1 MEKIQT
7 VKTAAMLA
15 AIFLIGFSVVYLSHG
30 PRLSDPDAY
39 FQYRMAQY
47 VLEEGRVP
55 EIYTLAYY
63 PEGRRPWVQDT
74 LVLPYFFAYT
84 YKLLGPP
91 FGLSLMEYA
100 MVFPAIFGGGLAS
113 VFLCLAASELF
124 GRRVGLLS
132 ALIYSFIPLSLSR
145 VYSGTI
151 DKEVLYGFFAYL
163 SLYLFVKSYKNGFS
177 VKNPKTLLVPV
188 LSGIFFGF
196 AYANWSGGAYI
207 VLVISVAAAIYY
219 VFERNV
225 NIMRSIIVMVV
236 AGGVVMK
243 LVQPAKYGL
252 EFFISDHK
260 FVVAV
265 AVSAIPLMSIT
276 LSDFLRSKY
285 KRDLHWLKI
294 CVAVFIF
301 LSIIT
306 FPLGK
311 GGVVTGAFN
320 QLIGYTQLGRGVQA
334 DIYMATVAESQL
346 TQFLGGGD
354 TLLQKIESGDLFIHL
369 NLILFAIPLG
379 VFLLLK
385 RIKIKREESFPVIFA
400 LVWIISGFLAAHQG
414 KRLLFFLAPSAAIA
428 AGFAFVSMFDWLK
441 EEEAK
446 IRQMLKSKKQ
456 KYAAERRAGNIKA
469 THLIVLFIALA
480 VVFSTLNATVAFVGP
495 RKSDLPKPWYDALM
509 WTKQNTPEDSVIL
522 FWWDYGYWFQAVANR
537 YTVADGGGYVERNT
551 ILAKMFTSPEEEAM
565 EYIKK
570 FVDYTKVPTYM
581 LVSYEEFGKSGAINR
596 IAHDELYIVT
606 FQVRRS
612 GDINQDN
619 KNIENVFARNKITT
633 YYIVAMRDY
642 YQIWALLQQ
651 DEKGNYHPAWS
662 EKLLVKLLPFNVIK
676 EGKIKLARED
686 LKHFELVY
694 SDNYGYI
701 YIYKVK

>member
-1 MEKIQT
+1 MEKFQK

-55 EIYTLAYY
+55 ELYTLAYY
-63 PEGRRPWVQDT
+63 PEGRRPWVQDA

-84 YKLLGPP
+84 YKLLGAP

-124 GRRVGLLS
+124 GRRAGLLS
-132 ALIYSFIPLSLSR
+132 ALIYSFLPLSLSR

-177 VKNPKTLLVPV
+177 VKNPKTLLAPV

-207 VLVISVAAAIYY
+207 VLVICVAAAIYY

-225 NIMRSIIVMVV
+225 NIMRSIIVMVI

-243 LVQPAKYGL
+243 LAQPAKYGL
-252 EFFISDHK
+252 KFFISDLE
-260 FVVAV
+260 FIVAT
-265 AVSAIPLMSIT
+265 AVSAVPLISVT
-276 LSDFLRSKY
+276 LSDFLKSKY
-285 KRDLHWLKI
+285 KRDTHWLKI
-294 CVAVFIF
+294 CAVIFIF
-301 LSIIT
+301 LSIIA

-311 GGVVTGAFN
+311 GEAVTGIFS
-320 QLIGYTQLGRGVQA
+320 QLVGYAQLGKGVQT
-334 DIYMATVAESQL
+334 DIYMATVSESQP

-354 TLLQKIESGDLFIHL
+354 TLLQKIRSGDLFIHL
-369 NLILFAIPLG
+369 NLVLFVIPFG

-385 RIKIKREESFPVIFA
+385 RVKREESFPVIFA

-414 KRLLFFLAPSAAIA
+414 KRLLFFLAPSAAVA
-428 AGFAFVSMFDWLK
+428 AGFAFVSAFDWLR
-441 EEEAK
+441 EEERK
-446 IRQMLKSKKQ
+446 IQQMLKSKKQ

-469 THLIVLFIALA
+469 MHLIVLFIALA
-480 VVFSTLNATVAFVGP
+480 VVFSTLDATVASVGP
-495 RKSDLPKPWYDALM
+495 RKSDLPKPWYDALI

-537 YTVADGGGYVERNT
+537 YTVADGGGNVERDT
-551 ILAKMFTSPEEEAM
+551 ILAKMFTSPEEDAM
-565 EYIKK
+565 EHIKK

-581 LVSYEEFGKSGAINR
+581 VVSYEEFGKSGAINR
-596 IAHDELYIVT
+596 IAQDELYLVT

-612 GDINQDN
+612 GDANQDN

-633 YYIVAMRDY
+633 YYIVGMRDY
-642 YQIWALLQQ
+642 YQIWALLQV
-651 DEKGNYHPAWS
+651 DEKGNYRPEWS
-662 EKLLVKLLPFNVIK
+662 EKLLLKLLPFNVIK
-676 EGKIKLARED
+676 EGKIKLAREE

-694 SDNYGYI
+694 DDPYGYI
-701 YIYKVK
+701 YIYRVK

>member
-1 MEKIQT
+1 MEKFRSEKI
-7 VKTAAMLA
+7 KTAAMLA
-15 AIFLIGFSVVYLSHG
+15 AIFLLGFSVVYLSHG

-55 EIYTLAYY
+55 ELYTLAYY
-63 PEGRRPWVQDT
+63 PEGRRPWIQDT
-74 LVLPYFFAYT
+74 LVVPYFFAYT
-84 YKLLGPP
+84 YKLLGAP

-151 DKEVLYGFFAYL
+151 DKEVLYGFFVYL
-163 SLYLFVKSYKNGFS
+163 SLYFFVKSYKNGFS
-177 VKNPKTLLVPV
+177 IKNLKTLLAPV

-225 NIMRSIIVMVV
+225 NIMRSIIVMVA

-252 EFFISDHK
+252 KLFISDTE

-265 AVSAIPLMSIT
+265 AVSAIPLMSVM
-276 LSDFLRSKY
+276 LSDFLKSKY

-294 CVAVFIF
+294 CAAIFIF
-301 LSIIT
+301 LTIIA

-311 GGVVTGAFN
+311 GEAVTWIFN
-320 QLIGYTQLGRGVQA
+320 QLAGYAQLGKGAQA
-334 DIYMATVAESQL
+334 DIYMATVAESQP
-346 TQFLGGGD
+346 THFLGGGD
-354 TLLQKIESGDLFIHL
+354 TLLQKIASGDLFIHL
-369 NLILFAIPLG
+369 NLILFVIPLG

-385 RIKIKREESFPVIFA
+385 REKNFPVVFA

-414 KRLLFFLAPSAAIA
+414 KRLLFFLAPSAAVV
-428 AGFAFVSMFDWLK
+428 AGFAFISTFDWLK
-441 EEEAK
+441 REERK
-446 IRQMLKSKKQ
+446 IQQMLKSKKQ

-469 THLIVLFIALA
+469 AHLIVLFIAFA
-480 VVFSTLNATVAFVGP
+480 VIFSTLDATVASVGF
-495 RKSDLPKPWYDALM
+495 RKSDLPTPWYDALM
-509 WTKQNTPEDSVIL
+509 WTRQNTPEDSVIL

-537 YTVADGGGYVERNT
+537 YTVADGGGNVERNT
-551 ILAKMFTSPEEEAM
+551 ILAKMFTSPEEDAM

-570 FVDYTKVPTYM
+570 FVDYEKVPTYM
-581 LVSYEEFGKSGAINR
+581 VVSYEEFGKSGAINR
-596 IAHDELYIVT
+596 IAQDELYIVT
-606 FQVRRS
+606 FSVRRS
-612 GDINQDN
+612 GDVNQDN
-619 KNIENVFARNKITT
+619 KNIADIFARNKITT
-633 YYIVAMRDY
+633 YYIVGMRDF
-642 YQIWALLQQ
+642 YQIWALLQV
-651 DEKGNYHPAWS
+651 DENKNYRPEWS
-662 EKLLVKLLPFNVIK
+662 EKLLVKLLSFSVIK
-676 EGKIKLARED
+676 NGEIKLARED

-694 SDNYGYI
+694 TDQYGYI

>member
-1 MEKIQT
+1 MEKIRPEKI
-7 VKTAAMLA
+7 KTAAMLA
-15 AIFLIGFSVVYLSHG
+15 AIFLLGFSVVYLSHG

-55 EIYTLAYY
+55 ELYTLAYY
-63 PEGRRPWVQDT
+63 PEGRRPWIQDT
-74 LVLPYFFAYT
+74 LVVPYFFAYT
-84 YKLLGPP
+84 YKLLGAP

-177 VKNPKTLLVPV
+177 VKNPKTLPAPV

-243 LVQPAKYGL
+243 LVQPAKYSL
-252 EFFISDHK
+252 KLFISDTE

-265 AVSAIPLMSIT
+265 AVSAIPLMSAM
-276 LSDFLRSKY
+276 LSDFLKSNY

-294 CVAVFIF
+294 CAAIFIF
-301 LSIIT
+301 LTIIA

-311 GGVVTGAFN
+311 GEAVTGVFQ
-320 QLIGYTQLGRGVQA
+320 QLVGYAQLGKGAQA
-334 DIYMATVAESQL
+334 DIYMATVAESQPA
-346 TQFLGGGD
+346 QFFGEEG
-354 TLLQKIESGDLFIHL
+354 TILQRIAGGDLFVHL
-369 NLILFAIPLG
+369 NLLLFVIPFG

-385 RIKIKREESFPVIFA
+385 REKNFPVIFA

-414 KRLLFFLAPSAAIA
+414 KRLLFFLAPSAAVV
-428 AGFAFVSMFDWLK
+428 AGFAFISMFDWLK
-441 EEEAK
+441 KEERK
-446 IRQMLKSKKQ
+446 IQQMLKSKKQ

-469 THLIVLFIALA
+469 GHLIALFIAFA
-480 VVFSTLNATVAFVGP
+480 VVFSTLDAAVASVGS
-495 RKSDLPKPWYDALM
+495 RRSDLPKPWYDALM
-509 WTKQNTPEDSVIL
+509 WTRQNTPEDSVIL
-522 FWWDYGYWFQAVANR
+522 FWWDYGYWFQAVADR
-537 YTVADGGGYVERNT
+537 YTVADGGGNVERNT
-551 ILAKMFTSPEEEAM
+551 ILAKMFTSPEEDAM

-570 FVDYTKVPTYM
+570 FVDYEKVPTYM
-581 LVSYEEFGKSGAINR
+581 VVSYEEFGKSGAINR
-596 IAHDELYIVT
+596 IAQDELYIVT
-606 FQVRRS
+606 FSVRRS

-619 KNIENVFARNKITT
+619 KNIADIFARNKITT
-633 YYIVAMRDY
+633 YYIVGMQDF
-642 YQIWALLQQ
+642 YQIWALLQV
-651 DEKGNYHPAWS
+651 DEKKNYRPEWS
-662 EKLLVKLLPFNVIK
+662 EKLLVKLLPFSVIK
-676 EGKIKLARED
+676 NGETKLARED

-694 SDNYGYI
+694 TDQYGYI
-701 YIYKVK
+701 YIYRVK